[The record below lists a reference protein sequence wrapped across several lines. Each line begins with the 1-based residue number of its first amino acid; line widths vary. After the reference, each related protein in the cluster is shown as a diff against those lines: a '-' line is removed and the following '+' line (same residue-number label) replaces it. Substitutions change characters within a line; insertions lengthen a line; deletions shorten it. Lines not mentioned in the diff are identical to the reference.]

1 MKDSSYT
8 IIEEKNVIDDHL
20 LDIIGNEFKFDHE
33 KGLAEWIKNSV
44 DAYIRTGISDS
55 DQVIIL
61 KMSDGE
67 RGAAMLECIDF
78 NGMTSVD
85 IDKALKRWGDPEAA
99 RRGLK
104 KKVYGGHGNGGKF
117 YMRQMFEKSHFI
129 TYKNGLLN
137 VFGFNE
143 KKKYGFADDFK
154 NKPASYLEALSVADI
169 KESQVPKQFLEKIK
183 NSQTGFTVVRGVAP
197 LGMKNQI
204 KPYKICEKLRK
215 HPQSMRIAER
225 VTLQVVYNGN
235 TIFPELKPE
244 SIKPLNGFE
253 TPQVFEM
260 PEKVN
265 YQDNDISFANQKY
278 KAGKLVLKTSEVA
291 LSNRFLELNR
301 IDIIGEIG
309 VIGSYQLRELG
320 LYYPQTDFIYGECEC
335 PILEDP
341 EDDCVMN
348 DRSRL
353 ADNEKTKALIE
364 WIRVQVMGLCEQ
376 IAAKEEKEREDVSKK
391 ISSDF
396 NNFLDQWKNKF
407 MSKIFSDILVGPG
420 DGPGGGNG
428 TSGSLGE
435 YGSGKGNNEKNGGGE
450 GGDDGGGDT
459 AKRGNRFPRVLLSG
473 YDEDP
478 LNLGNKLQLQP
489 EQGLVYQRVQDVKE
503 SIYWINTSSPL
514 ANAILDRY
522 GANAVRWRDY
532 LFQRYVDIFVK
543 EALIKLEKKEPERFT
558 AATIDGE
565 ILGKV
570 VTRIHDAAAAD
581 LGAFLF
587 DEHYEIKSQQ

>member
-1 MKDSSYT
+1 MKNSSYK
-8 IIEEKNVIDDHL
+8 IVEEKNVIDDHL

-44 DAYIRTGISDS
+44 DAYIRAGVPDNEQMIILRISDKEKGNS
-55 DQVIIL
+55 
-61 KMSDGE
+61 
-67 RGAAMLECIDF
+67 MLECIDF

-99 RRGLK
+99 KRGLT

-129 TYKNGLLN
+129 SYKNGLIN

-143 KKKYGFADDFK
+143 KKKYGFADEFK
-154 NKPASYLEALSVADI
+154 NKTISYKNALGVAEI
-169 KESQVPKQFLEKIK
+169 KESQVPVKFLESIK
-183 NSQTGFTVVRGVAP
+183 SGKTGFTVVRGVAP
-197 LGMKNQI
+197 LGMKNSI
-204 KPYKICEKLRK
+204 RPYKICEKLKK
-215 HPQSMRIAER
+215 HPQSMRIADR
-225 VTLQVVYNGN
+225 VTLQVIYNDEI
-235 TIFPELKPE
+235 IFDELKPE
-244 SIKPLNGFE
+244 KIKPLKGFE
-253 TPQVFEM
+253 LPQVFEI
-260 PEKVN
+260 PKIIN
-265 YQDNDISFANQKY
+265 YQGNDIHFSNQKY
-278 KAGKLVLKTSEVA
+278 TTGKLILKTSELA
-291 LSNRFLELNR
+291 LNSRFLELNR

-309 VIGSYQLRELG
+309 VVGSYQLRELG

-335 PILEDP
+335 SILEDP
-341 EDDCVMN
+341 NDDCVMN

-353 ADNEKTKALIE
+353 ANNEKTRALLE
-364 WIRVQVMGLCEQ
+364 WMKEQVKNLCEQ
-376 IAAKEEKEREDVSKK
+376 IAAREEKEREDVSKK

-396 NNFLDQWKNKF
+396 NNFLDQWKNRF

-435 YGSGKGNNEKNGGGE
+435 YGSGKGNHNKTGGGQGE
-450 GGDDGGGDT
+450 GEGGGDT
-459 AKRGNRFPRVLLSG
+459 SKKGNRFPRVLLSG

-478 LNLGNKLQLQP
+478 LSLGNKLYLQP

-514 ANAILDRY
+514 ANAILERY

-543 EALIKLEKKEPERFT
+543 EALIKLERKEPERFN

-570 VTRIHDAAAAD
+570 VTKIHDAAAVD
-581 LGAFLF
+581 LGSFLF
-587 DEHYEIKSQQ
+587 DEHYEIKSE